1 MASRD
6 ALAWKTLGLGLVLV
20 AVGAWGF
27 HELDGMVAA
36 DAGGDPW
43 INAVYCSVITLT
55 TVGYG
60 DICPAAPGNEGKVF
74 LIALSFAGLGFF
86 CGPIMDLTAS
96 WSSSVPGGKLGVVIT
111 TLGLGVAMFTQL
123 EGWTPLDALYYSTI
137 TGTTIGY
144 GDQIPSSDRGK
155 LAGALYALIAVN
167 VVGELLG
174 PAKDALTNFVTSG
187 EVTFDSVDTDHSGTI
202 ERDEFEVVQK
212 KYKDLEKKY
221 NALLKKTKNE

>member
-1 MASRD
+1 MED
-6 ALAWKTLGLGLVLV
+6 LGLGLVLV

-144 GDQIPSSDRGK
+144 GDQIPHPSRQASRCIVCTYRRQRCG
-155 LAGALYALIAVN
+155 G
-167 VVGELLG
+167 
-174 PAKDALTNFVTSG
+174 TSG
-187 EVTFDSVDTDHSGTI
+187 PSQGCADELCDEWGGDTDSVDKTI
-202 ERDEFEVVQK
+202 VAPSRGMSSRVRRSTKTLRKMQCAKEDEE
-212 KYKDLEKKY
+212 
-221 NALLKKTKNE
+221 